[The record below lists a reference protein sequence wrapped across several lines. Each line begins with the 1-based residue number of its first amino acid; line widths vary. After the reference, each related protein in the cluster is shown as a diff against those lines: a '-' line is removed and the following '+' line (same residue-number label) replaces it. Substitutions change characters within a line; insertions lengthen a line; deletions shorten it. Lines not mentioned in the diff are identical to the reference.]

1 MFKFILK
8 FIKKPSFFS
17 KNNINNN
24 TTTINNNKTT
34 INNNY
39 YYNNSKTCNSK
50 NYKTTSKLYHF
61 MKASFITI
69 LTIAFSFIIY
79 FKTAHIAIFKW
90 NKVLPQELYG
100 YSNLMNTITNMAIFI
115 ALCIFNIFLFFKIY
129 SKKTYK
135 YGIILILVAL
145 FFNIF
150 F

>member
-8 FIKKPSFFS
+8 FIKKTLFFS

-39 YYNNSKTCNSK
+39 YFNSSKTCNSK
-50 NYKTTSKLYHF
+50 NYKTTSKFYHF
-61 MKASFITI
+61 MKSSFITI
-69 LTIAFSFIIY
+69 LTITFSFIIY

-90 NKVLPQELYG
+90 NKALPQELYG
-100 YSNLMNTITNMAIFI
+100 YTNLMNTITNMAIFF

-135 YGIILILVAL
+135 YGIILILATL
-145 FFNIF
+145 FLNIF